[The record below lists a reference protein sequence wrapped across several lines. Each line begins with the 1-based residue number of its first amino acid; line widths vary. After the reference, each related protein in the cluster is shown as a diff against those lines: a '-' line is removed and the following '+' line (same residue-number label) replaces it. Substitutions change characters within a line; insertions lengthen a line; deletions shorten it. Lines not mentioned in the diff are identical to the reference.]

1 MTPHS
6 IIAAVDL
13 GSNSFRLE
21 VSRVVNGQL
30 YALDS
35 LKETIRLAAG
45 LREDKTLDE
54 DSQHRA
60 LDCLRRFGERLRGL
74 PPDSIRAVGTN
85 TLRVAKNAPRFLE
98 QAQAVLGVPIEII
111 AGHEEARLIYIGVAH
126 SMPRASDRRL
136 VVDIGG
142 GSTEFIIGRQFKP
155 LVMESLYMGCVT
167 FTSRH
172 FPEGQVTAKNFRA
185 AELVAATELQVLMQR
200 FKAGQ
205 WGHAVGSSG
214 TAKALMEMLEQNGFA
229 GRGITPEGLA
239 FLRERLID
247 AGDPRKLTLA
257 GLRADRLPVLPGGLA
272 IMCAVFKALGIKEMA
287 TTESGLREGVLYEMI
302 GRFEHR
308 DIRAVTVNEFC
319 QRYQVDMAQ
328 SRRVTGLCLSLF
340 KQAASRETY
349 AQYAQYLAWA
359 AAMHEIGISI
369 AHASYHKHSA
379 YIIDHADMP
388 GFSKPEQAMIA
399 GILQAQRGRLGKVS
413 PRVTGREGW
422 LMVLCLRLSALMH
435 RDRSH
440 IPAPR
445 LRLMMKT
452 RGFDLD
458 IGGAW
463 LSKNP
468 LTQANLEIE
477 IRHWQSLGLSLKVQQ
492 VPVSQL
498 PRQSRAIKL
507 S

>member
-1 MTPHS
+1 
-6 IIAAVDL
+6 
-13 GSNSFRLE
+13 
-21 VSRVVNGQL
+21 
-30 YALDS
+30 
-35 LKETIRLAAG
+35 
-45 LREDKTLDE
+45 
-54 DSQHRA
+54 
-60 LDCLRRFGERLRGL
+60 
-74 PPDSIRAVGTN
+74 
-85 TLRVAKNAPRFLE
+85 
-98 QAQAVLGVPIEII
+98 
-111 AGHEEARLIYIGVAH
+111 
-126 SMPRASDRRL
+126 
-136 VVDIGG
+136 
-142 GSTEFIIGRQFKP
+142 
-155 LVMESLYMGCVT
+155 
-167 FTSRH
+167 
-172 FPEGQVTAKNFRA
+172 
-185 AELVAATELQVLMQR
+185 
-200 FKAGQ
+200 
-205 WGHAVGSSG
+205 
-214 TAKALMEMLEQNGFA
+214 
-229 GRGITPEGLA
+229 
-239 FLRERLID
+239 
-247 AGDPRKLTLA
+247 
-257 GLRADRLPVLPGGLA
+257 
-272 IMCAVFKALGIKEMA
+272 MA

-498 PRQSRAIKL
+498 PRQPRAIKL